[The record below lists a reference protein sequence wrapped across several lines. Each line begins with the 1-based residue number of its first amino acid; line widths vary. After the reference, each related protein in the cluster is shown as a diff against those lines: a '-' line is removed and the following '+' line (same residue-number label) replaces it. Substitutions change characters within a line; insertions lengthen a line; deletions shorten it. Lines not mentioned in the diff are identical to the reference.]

1 MLSTIQEIAA
11 RMAAHGAVLPGKT
24 IRIDAKDAGV
34 IHLDGVNGR
43 VLPGGDAPADAVMHI
58 SLRDLAALVDGQIDS
73 TVCCLLGKLRLEG
86 ETHLVFRLQEI
97 FNKARETA

>member
-1 MLSTIQEIAA
+1 VLSTIQEIAA

-43 VLPGGDAPADAVMHI
+43 VLPGGDAPAALLLARCRQFLIDPPPADWAAV
-58 SLRDLAALVDGQIDS
+58 
-73 TVCCLLGKLRLEG
+73 TVMGAK
-86 ETHLVFRLQEI
+86 
-97 FNKARETA
+97 